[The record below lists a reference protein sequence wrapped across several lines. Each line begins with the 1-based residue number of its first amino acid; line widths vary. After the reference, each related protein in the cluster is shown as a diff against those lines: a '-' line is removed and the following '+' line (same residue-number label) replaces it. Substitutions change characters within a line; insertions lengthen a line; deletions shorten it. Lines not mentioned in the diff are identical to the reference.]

1 MLQGLINTCAGAW
14 LLLALKLEHS
24 LGHPI
29 VRQARVLDPEM
40 VLLCAGTTD
49 SACRFS
55 RVRAGDRAGVA
66 SAWRCCVFC
75 DLGRLEEA
83 ASTGS
88 GRANLKKALKAG
100 VDRLHRKQIAT
111 CPRTEPHMLPQ
122 AFLQLDEAIFDE
134 AVARIG
140 EVTPDAHDLERDAR
154 QHVALSTWTSILAHR
169 KRLRADPPAEEEEA
183 FRERVEADRRRVRN
197 KFFPSKAGRLV
208 SHSYTLC
215 TLICMD
221 EAFVAMQ
228 CCCLQ
233 AFVSLAPLP
242 GQENLPQWSR
252 VDASNAAGS
261 ERQDQ
266 RPRLQ
271 RYRPAGSPRDVP
283 SSCRR
288 TLVQGSWSF
297 CMTCHSLRPRHLKEA
312 DLARLPAPCTHGCP
326 ACFKAPA
333 PWIPKVDDVPAR
345 LCGLARSV
353 ALALCG
359 RSTSTVARIVEATT
373 ATACIR
379 ASCASVGAWRPCLRR
394 SRLCPL
400 RACENKLGMRA
411 GFCFARRRRST
422 KLSPTGTSASS
433 GRPRTQRPSKPSCRC
448 SSLRRR
454 ASSVP
459 CGPTSI
465 FTRTFARR

>member
-242 GQENLPQWSR
+242 GQENLPQWPR
-252 VDASNAAGS
+252 VDA
-261 ERQDQ
+261 
-266 RPRLQ
+266 
-271 RYRPAGSPRDVP
+271 
-283 SSCRR
+283 
-288 TLVQGSWSF
+288 
-297 CMTCHSLRPRHLKEA
+297 
-312 DLARLPAPCTHGCP
+312 
-326 ACFKAPA
+326 
-333 PWIPKVDDVPAR
+333 
-345 LCGLARSV
+345 
-353 ALALCG
+353 
-359 RSTSTVARIVEATT
+359 
-373 ATACIR
+373 
-379 ASCASVGAWRPCLRR
+379 
-394 SRLCPL
+394 
-400 RACENKLGMRA
+400 
-411 GFCFARRRRST
+411 
-422 KLSPTGTSASS
+422 
-433 GRPRTQRPSKPSCRC
+433 
-448 SSLRRR
+448 
-454 ASSVP
+454 
-459 CGPTSI
+459 
-465 FTRTFARR
+465 